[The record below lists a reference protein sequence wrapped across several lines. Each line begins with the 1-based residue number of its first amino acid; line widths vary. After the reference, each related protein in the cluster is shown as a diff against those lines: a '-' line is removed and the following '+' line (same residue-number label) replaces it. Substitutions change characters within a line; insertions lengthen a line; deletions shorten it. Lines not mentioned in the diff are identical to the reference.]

1 MKVPRRFRRL
11 PRAAAG
17 WVLGAGM
24 VLAWSGAV
32 SPAQAQSRR
41 VRPPPDYVQL
51 SPPDQAEGRAILESF
66 RRSDLGGDCHLEF
79 QLRVLPRRGEE
90 RLVAGRLWQQVARD
104 GVARRV
110 ELQAGATPDSPVALR
125 LLLRGGEPGG
135 IWRWRADSAGA
146 VERLGGASMF
156 EGLSGTDVTPFDLQM
171 PFLEWREF
179 AYEGLKKVRG
189 RPTHAFLLYPPD
201 GVAGVRPELVAVRVF
216 IDAQFQALV
225 QVEHLGESARV
236 LRSVH
241 VNDLKRL
248 GERWIVKSLDV
259 RDDAA
264 RNKTRITFVGAALD
278 TEFAEALF
286 TPAELGA
293 AIVPPELTL
302 IAP

>member
-1 MKVPRRFRRL
+1 M

-17 WVLGAGM
+17 WGLIVGVLLAGLGT
-24 VLAWSGAV
+24 VGS
-32 SPAQAQSRR
+32 AQPQSRR

-79 QLRVLPRRGEE
+79 QLRVLPRRGDE

-110 ELQAGATPDSPVALR
+110 ELFAGATPDSPLALR
-125 LLLRGGEPGG
+125 LLLRGGDPVG

-146 VERLGGASMF
+146 AERLGGAAMF
-156 EGLSGTDVTPFDLQM
+156 EGLVGTDVTAFDLQM

-189 RPTHAFLLYPPD
+189 RPTHAFLLYPPET
-201 GVAGVRPELVAVRVF
+201 VAGVRADLVAVRVF

-225 QVEHLGESARV
+225 QVEHLGEGART

-259 RDDAA
+259 RDEVT

-286 TPAELGA
+286 TPEELGA
-293 AIVPPELTL
+293 VITPPELTL
-302 IAP
+302 LAP